1 MLPAFFVIQER
12 LRISVHIDH
21 VPGISNDVAD
31 ALSRDANLSDLD
43 FSPSQAFEVDW
54 SLLSGPRQLQL
65 FPSADHFRA
74 FWLLAPLLE
83 CLLGRVPCRVK
94 HCGSIIFGP
103 TATKGSG
110 SRPVLHLAEFCLTDS
125 DFDATVNT
133 NVRLSKGSK
142 LVGLSNVTET
152 D

>member
-12 LRISVHIDH
+12 LRIFVHIDH

-65 FPSADHFRA
+65 FPSADHFRG
-74 FWLLAPLLE
+74 LLA
-83 CLLGRVPCRVK
+83 
-94 HCGSIIFGP
+94 
-103 TATKGSG
+103 SG
-110 SRPVLHLAEFCLTDS
+110 AVA
-125 DFDATVNT
+125 
-133 NVRLSKGSK
+133 
-142 LVGLSNVTET
+142 
-152 D
+152 